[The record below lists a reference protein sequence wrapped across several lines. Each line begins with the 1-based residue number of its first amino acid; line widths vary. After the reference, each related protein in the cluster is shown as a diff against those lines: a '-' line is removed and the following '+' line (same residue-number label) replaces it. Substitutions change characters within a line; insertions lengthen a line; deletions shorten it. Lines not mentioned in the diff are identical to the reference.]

1 MRFCSNPVDTV
12 VVMPEPK
19 PVTRSNRT
27 LAQPSPRSGGTRH
40 DSESTFESTYER
52 IHEGTDKRTQG
63 ALEGSIRQD
72 SVPCGPRPGARA
84 SEDLLYHGPRERI
97 VAQGPNALTD
107 AELLA
112 VCLGSGTSSLP
123 VLRLAQG
130 LLAQLG
136 GIAGVFS
143 ASPQALLAV
152 PGLGPAKVA
161 VVLGA
166 RALGERMARAEL
178 GACDT
183 LSNSA
188 AVLRYVQIALARYE
202 QEVFACLF
210 LDTRHRLLHFDK
222 LFFGSVD
229 RANVY
234 PREILKRAL
243 TYNAAAVI
251 LAHNHPSGVAEPSSS
266 DIRIT
271 ATIKELMTHLDVRV
285 LDHVVVAAGSGV
297 SMAQRGLI

>member
-1 MRFCSNPVDTV
+1 M
-12 VVMPEPK
+12 
-19 PVTRSNRT
+19 
-27 LAQPSPRSGGTRH
+27 
-40 DSESTFESTYER
+40 
-52 IHEGTDKRTQG
+52 
-63 ALEGSIRQD
+63 
-72 SVPCGPRPGARA
+72 
-84 SEDLLYHGPRERI
+84 
-97 VAQGPNALTD
+97 
-107 AELLA
+107 
-112 VCLGSGTSSLP
+112 
-123 VLRLAQG
+123 
-130 LLAQLG
+130 
-136 GIAGVFS
+136 
-143 ASPQALLAV
+143 
-152 PGLGPAKVA
+152 
-161 VVLGA
+161 LGA

-188 AVLRYVQIALARYE
+188 AVLRYVQLALARYE

-210 LDTRHRLLHFDK
+210 LDTRHRLLRFDK

-285 LDHVVVAAGSGV
+285 LDHVVVAAGNGV

>member
-1 MRFCSNPVDTV
+1 
-12 VVMPEPK
+12 MPEPIS
-19 PVTRSNRT
+19 VTRSNRT
-27 LAQPSPRSGGTRH
+27 LAQPCAPSGGTRH
-40 DSESTFESTYER
+40 ASDAIQPGPANT
-52 IHEGTDKRTQG
+52 
-63 ALEGSIRQD
+63 IRQD
-72 SVPCGPRPGARA
+72 YEQCDPPLADPVA
-84 SEDLLYHGPRERI
+84 SGSPVYGYGPRERI
-97 VAQGPNALTD
+97 FAKGPTALTD

-112 VCLGSGTSSLP
+112 VCLGSGTKNLP
-123 VLRLAQG
+123 VLALAEA
-130 LLAQLG
+130 LLAQVDGL
-136 GIAGVFS
+136 AGLFNTP
-143 ASPQALLAV
+143 AEALLRV
-152 PGLGPAKVA
+152 PGLGRAKVA
-161 VVLGA
+161 ALLGA
-166 RALGERMARAEL
+166 RALGERMASAQL
-178 GACDT
+178 GACDA

-188 AVLRYVQIALARYE
+188 AVLRYVQLALARYE

-243 TYNAAAVI
+243 GYNAAAVI

-271 ATIKELMTHLDVRV
+271 LTIKELMTHLDVRV